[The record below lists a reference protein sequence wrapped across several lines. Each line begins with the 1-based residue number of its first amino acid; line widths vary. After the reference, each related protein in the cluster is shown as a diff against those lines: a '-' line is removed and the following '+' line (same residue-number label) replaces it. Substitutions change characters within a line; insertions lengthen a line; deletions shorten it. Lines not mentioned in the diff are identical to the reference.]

1 MAGPEDADMARAIFR
16 KFLAVLAMTLIGIVA
31 FAATG
36 AHAGEP
42 VGAPVDQFLIT
53 PSTTQAG
60 GHPDI
65 RTAFVLENWFKNS
78 LPREEYC
85 GCNDAKN
92 VDVHL
97 PAGIIGVPDSIPR
110 CNDADFG
117 NNNCAPDSQIGLLQV
132 GLGLEQI
139 DQGTPTTLGQLA
151 VFNLVPHPGQAAL
164 LGANVTA
171 LESPIYFVF
180 TPRTGSDFGLDEH
193 TVNINHFF
201 GLSFADLTVWGVPAD
216 PSHQEDRHP
225 KGCNPFLDISSCYPG
240 VAATAPLRPFT
251 INPTTCGEDLTAT
264 IDVTAYDHGVTHA
277 SADYPPTTGCD
288 QLSFNPSLFAQPTTT
303 ATDTASGLDIDL
315 KVPQELSPTAPSP
328 SEIRTA
334 TVTLPE
340 GFSINTNAADGKEAC
355 TDSQARYG
363 TEVQAQCP
371 EFSKIGVL
379 SVDTPTLPGPLP
391 GYLYLGQPKPGERY
405 PVIIVADGYNVH
417 VKLPGVATPDLNT
430 GQLTVTF
437 KDLPQFPFSE
447 FNMHLFGAERGA
459 LATPTACGTYPVKST
474 FVPWDGALSEQTSQ
488 QFFSLT
494 TGPDGKPCPN
504 GARPFQPSF
513 EAGVVDK
520 TAGKQAPFGVRL
532 GREDGEQNDTGL
544 NITTPPG
551 FTASLKEIP
560 YCSEAAIAHL
570 EQTFLSYSGGLLEQ
584 MSPSCP
590 AASQVG
596 TVVAGAGAGSRPIY
610 VGGKVYLAGPYKGA
624 PLSLEIV
631 VPAVS
636 GPYDLGNVA
645 VRTAVSVNPVTAQ
658 VTATSDPLPLLIG
671 GVPLRARSIQI
682 NLDRKGFA
690 LNPTNCAPFTI
701 DGRAFGS
708 EGGVAQLSQHF
719 QVANCA
725 NLTYGPK
732 LRLELKGGVQRRGHP
747 AVHAE
752 LKTSPGEANTRQ
764 VSVTLPDGELLDN
777 AHIET
782 ICTRVQF
789 ANHTCPDGSRI
800 GQAQARSPLL
810 DQPLSGPVY
819 LRSSS
824 HSLPDMVLDLRGQ
837 IDIEA
842 AARIDTV
849 NGRLRTT
856 FESVPDVPIESFT
869 LDLLGGKKGLLQN
882 AGDLCGTAKRATVD
896 MLGQNG
902 RVAKSK
908 VALNPVCGNASGKR
922 HRQRTRQSSQPGKG
936 PNR

>member
-1 MAGPEDADMARAIFR
+1 MAGPEDANMAKSLSRRLLAA
-16 KFLAVLAMTLIGIVA
+16 LAVTW
-31 FAATG
+31 
-36 AHAGEP
+36 
-42 VGAPVDQFLIT
+42 VGAIAFTPAGAQAEDPLGSPITQFFIT

-65 RTAFVLENWFKNS
+65 RTAFS
-78 LPREEYC
+78 LVNYISDPVPLDKYC

-117 NNNCAPDSQIGLLQV
+117 NNNCSPDSQIGLLAV
-132 GLGLEQI
+132 GLGGEQM

-251 INPTTCGEDLTAT
+251 INPTTCGEPLSAS
-264 IDVTAYDHGVTHA
+264 IDVTAYDHVVTHA
-277 SADYPPTTGCD
+277 ASGYPPTVGCD

-303 ATDTASGLDIDL
+303 ETDTASGLDIDL
-315 KVPQELSPTAPSP
+315 KVPQELSPSAPSP
-328 SEIRTA
+328 SAIRTT

-340 GFSINTNAADGKEAC
+340 GFSINANAADGKEAC
-355 TDSQARYG
+355 DDAQARYG
-363 TEVQAQCP
+363 TELQAQCP
-371 EFSKIGVL
+371 EFSKIGSL

-391 GYLYLGQPKPGERY
+391 GYLYLGQPKPGQRY
-405 PVIIVADGYNVH
+405 PLIIVADGYNVH
-417 VKLPGVATPDLNT
+417 VKLPGVATPNLNT
-430 GQLTVTF
+430 GQVTVTF

-459 LATPTACGTYPVKST
+459 LATPTACGTYAVEST
-474 FVPWDGALSEQTSQ
+474 FLPWDGALSEQTSQ
-488 QFFSLT
+488 QFFSLN
-494 TGPDGKPCPN
+494 TGPDGRPCPN
-504 GARPFQPSF
+504 GTRPFQPSF

-532 GREDGEQNDTGL
+532 GREDGEQYDTGL

-551 FTASLKEIP
+551 FTAALRGIP

-570 EQTFLSYSGGLLEQ
+570 EQTFLSYSGGILERLA
-584 MSPSCP
+584 STCS

-596 TVVAGAGAGSRPIY
+596 TVVAGAGAGSRPTY

-671 GVPLRARSIQI
+671 GVPLRARSIQV
-682 NLDRKGFA
+682 NLDRKDFA
-690 LNPTNCAPFTI
+690 LNPTNCAPFKI
-701 DGRAFGS
+701 DAQAFGS

-725 NLTYGPK
+725 NLSYGPK

-752 LKTSPGEANTRQ
+752 LKTRPGEANTGQ
-764 VSVTLPDGELLDN
+764 VSVTLPDSELLDN

-789 ANHTCPDGSRI
+789 AKHACPDGARI
-800 GQAQARSPLL
+800 GQAVAHSPLL
-810 DQPLSGPVY
+810 DQPLSGSVY

-849 NGRLRTT
+849 NGRIRTT
-856 FESVPDVPIESFT
+856 FEKVPDVPIGSFT

-882 AGDLCGTAKRATVD
+882 AESLCGTGKRATVN
-896 MLGQNG
+896 MVGQNG
-902 RVAKSK
+902 RVARSK
-908 VALNPVCGNASGKR
+908 VPLHPACGKFERKR
-922 HRQRTRQSSQPGKG
+922 HRKEIRRSSRSGKG
-936 PNR
+936 SNR